1 MVKWF
6 EMNAFDL
13 LGEMAFGESFGCIAE
28 EKHHVWID
36 LILIHLREIVLANI
50 LRRVRLLAILGNW
63 VLSPLTTKVRAKH
76 QNRLDSKSSQQV
88 FFTNIVAKV
97 KSSEFGSEEMT
108 AHASTLMYVYLCS
121 IADAET
127 TALTLAATLYYM
139 LRPPQVLSKLAK
151 EIRSRCNSYD
161 EIDSASALQLTY
173 LQAAINEALRIR
185 PAVDGHW
192 VPAGSPGMR
201 ALGGSTANSQP

>member
-28 EKHHVWID
+28 EKHYVWID

-76 QNRLDSKSSQQV
+76 QKYSREEVQH
-88 FFTNIVAKV
+88 FV
-97 KSSEFGSEEMT
+97 KYPPPTASEK
-108 AHASTLMYVYLCS
+108 
-121 IADAET
+121 
-127 TALTLAATLYYM
+127 LTE
-139 LRPPQVLSKLAK
+139 R
-151 EIRSRCNSYD
+151 
-161 EIDSASALQLTY
+161 
-173 LQAAINEALRIR
+173 
-185 PAVDGHW
+185 
-192 VPAGSPGMR
+192 
-201 ALGGSTANSQP
+201 